1 MGVVAAQVLA
11 TCTNQSRRQALETN
25 YYVFRRAHKAI
36 IRTWSF
42 VLKQRGLGHEGGER
56 VRGNAFFLNPLLVL
70 HGARHMCEDELG
82 PLRSGGSG
90 VLFCAELLGEEQ
102 EAILHHDPPLI
113 AALYSA
119 VSDSAVTGGFKSCKQ
134 IDIDLKKG
142 REFHIL
148 IWSSCTGGTAQV
160 KALASD

>member
-1 MGVVAAQVLA
+1 
-11 TCTNQSRRQALETN
+11 
-25 YYVFRRAHKAI
+25 
-36 IRTWSF
+36 
-42 VLKQRGLGHEGGER
+42 
-56 VRGNAFFLNPLLVL
+56 
-70 HGARHMCEDELG
+70 MCEDELG